1 LITKQ
6 NKVKSETEKT
16 LKNIQEA
23 QKAEPAPAIR
33 QADYQSDLQAEFKKM
48 ISGSSNVKGLDK
60 GGAAV
65 KAKEFKASYCGC
77 GDSNP

>member
-1 LITKQ
+1 
-6 NKVKSETEKT
+6 
-16 LKNIQEA
+16 
-23 QKAEPAPAIR
+23 
-33 QADYQSDLQAEFKKM
+33 M

-60 GGAAV
+60 TGAAA